1 MIEKNSIFLKALNK
15 ENLITPPIW
24 YMRQAG
30 RYMPEYRA
38 VRKNFKNFLDMCKNP
53 EVCCELA
60 MQPIDAFNLD
70 TAILF
75 SDILT
80 IPDAMGLG
88 VKFLEGEGPVFDN
101 PIKTSK
107 DIINIAPFDPNSLS
121 YVYEAVSNIRGS
133 LPSNIP
139 LIGFCGSPWTLA
151 AYSIEG
157 GSSKDFNLTKNFI
170 SNNEEETHLFLT
182 KLTDACF
189 LYLRKQIEAGAN
201 VIQIFDSW
209 ANLLST
215 DDYEKYSLSYISS
228 LISAL
233 KSDAVTSQ
241 IPIILFAR
249 EPKKELTTLIDSGA
263 DCLSL
268 YWNETD
274 TDLNIFRGKV
284 ALQGNLNPKILLES
298 NNLIKQET
306 FKILDKYKDYPGYIF
321 NLGHGITPD
330 ISPDKIRYL
339 TDLVRSR

>member
-298 NNLIKQET
+298 NNLIKEET

>member
-38 VRKNFKNFLDMCKNP
+38 VRKNFKNFLDMCRNP

>member
-157 GSSKDFNLTKNFI
+157 RSSKDLPMNQKF
-170 SNNEEETHLFLT
+170 E
-182 KLTDACF
+182 
-189 LYLRKQIEAGAN
+189 
-201 VIQIFDSW
+201 
-209 ANLLST
+209 
-215 DDYEKYSLSYISS
+215 
-228 LISAL
+228 
-233 KSDAVTSQ
+233 
-241 IPIILFAR
+241 
-249 EPKKELTTLIDSGA
+249 
-263 DCLSL
+263 
-268 YWNETD
+268 
-274 TDLNIFRGKV
+274 
-284 ALQGNLNPKILLES
+284 
-298 NNLIKQET
+298 
-306 FKILDKYKDYPGYIF
+306 
-321 NLGHGITPD
+321 
-330 ISPDKIRYL
+330 
-339 TDLVRSR
+339 

>member
-1 MIEKNSIFLKALNK
+1 MKTSDSIFLRALNQ
-15 ENLITPPIW
+15 EALEIPPIW

-38 VRKNFKNFLDMCKNP
+38 VRSKFKNFLEMCKNP

-60 MQPIDAFNLD
+60 LQPIDAFKLD
-70 TAILF
+70 ASILF

-80 IPDAMGLG
+80 IPDAFGLG
-88 VKFLEGEGPVFDN
+88 VEFLEGEGPVFNN

-107 DIINIAPFDPNSLS
+107 DITNLPEFDPEDLS
-121 YVYEAVSNIRGS
+121 YVYNAVSNIRNA

-157 GSSKDFNLTKNFI
+157 RSSKDFNYTKNFI
-170 SNNEEETHLFLT
+170 NQNKDSAHLFLE
-182 KLTDACF
+182 KLTHACF
-189 LYLRKQIEAGAN
+189 LYLKKQINAGAD

-209 ANLLST
+209 ANLLNA
-215 DDYEKYSLSYISS
+215 DEYEFYSMQYIKK
-228 LISAL
+228 LISLL
-233 KSDAVTSQ
+233 KKDEQTSN

-249 EPKKELTTLIDSGA
+249 DSSFNTNKMTESNA

-268 YWNETD
+268 FWNIEKID
-274 TDLNIFRGKV
+274 KPFLQGKV
-284 ALQGNLNPKILLES
+284 ALQGNLNPKILLED
-298 NNLIKQET
+298 NDLIKDELNKVLNM
-306 FKILDKYKDYPGYIF
+306 FSDYPGYVF

-330 ISPDKIRYL
+330 ISPDKIKYL
-339 TDLVRSR
+339 TDLIRAI

>member
-38 VRKNFKNFLDMCKNP
+38 IRKNFKNFLDMCKNP

-157 GSSKDFNLTKNFI
+157 RSSKDFNLTKNFI
-170 SNNEEETHLFLT
+170 SNNEKETHLFLT

-233 KSDAVTSQ
+233 KSDAITSQ

>member
-157 GSSKDFNLTKNFI
+157 RSSKDFNLTKNFI
-170 SNNEEETHLFLT
+170 SNNEKETHLFLT

-233 KSDAVTSQ
+233 KSDAITSQ

-306 FKILDKYKDYPGYIF
+306 FKILDKYNDYPGYIF

>member
-157 GSSKDFNLTKNFI
+157 RSSKDFNLTKNFI

-321 NLGHGITPD
+321 NLGHGIIPD

>member
-30 RYMPEYRA
+30 RYMPEYSA

>member
-157 GSSKDFNLTKNFI
+157 RSSKDFNLTKNFI

>member
-306 FKILDKYKDYPGYIF
+306 FKIIDKYKDYPGYIF

>member
-157 GSSKDFNLTKNFI
+157 RSSKDFNLTKNFI

-298 NNLIKQET
+298 NNLIKEET

>member
-38 VRKNFKNFLDMCKNP
+38 IRKNFKNFLDMCKNP

-157 GSSKDFNLTKNFI
+157 RSSKDFNLTKNFI
-170 SNNEEETHLFLT
+170 SNNEKETHLFLT

-189 LYLRKQIEAGAN
+189 LYLRKQVEAGAN

-233 KSDAVTSQ
+233 KSDAITSQ